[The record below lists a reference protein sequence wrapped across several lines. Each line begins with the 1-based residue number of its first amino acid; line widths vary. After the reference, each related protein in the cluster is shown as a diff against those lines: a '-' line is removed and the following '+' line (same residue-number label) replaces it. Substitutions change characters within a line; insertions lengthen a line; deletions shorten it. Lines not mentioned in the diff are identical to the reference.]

1 MIKRAKVTYSSLRK
15 TLEKQTK
22 AIEDQVK
29 KQIKANEYD
38 VKQLVESNE
47 LIDND
52 FDIEKD
58 SLLHKEKN
66 NEVVEE
72 RASKFNNSKKR
83 VNPDNLIYK

>member
-38 VKQLVESNE
+38 VKQLVDLMNLLTTI
-47 LIDND
+47 LISKK
-52 FDIEKD
+52 IAYYIKKKIMK
-58 SLLHKEKN
+58 LLKKGLLN
-66 NEVVEE
+66 LTIQ
-72 RASKFNNSKKR
+72 KKR